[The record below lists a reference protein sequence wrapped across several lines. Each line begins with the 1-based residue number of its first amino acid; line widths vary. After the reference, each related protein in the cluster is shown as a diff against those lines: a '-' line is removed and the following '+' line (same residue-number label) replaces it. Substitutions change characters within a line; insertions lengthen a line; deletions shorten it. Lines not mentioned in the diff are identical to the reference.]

1 MANPERPSPPIS
13 QTDERAREVVRLH
26 AGAHGS
32 VVRASGGVSLD
43 GPDWGMAA
51 HEAGFVLF
59 FLFSIP
65 FPLYSQL
72 QFEFKFRIKL
82 RPNLFPNHM
91 VKLKYKFLEI

>member
-1 MANPERPSPPIS
+1 VAHS
-13 QTDERAREVVRLH
+13 ARVRSGE
-26 AGAHGS
+26 AARGAHGS
-32 VVRASGGVSLD
+32 VARTSGRGKAGPRGGGVSLD

-65 FPLYSQL
+65 FPLYFQF

-82 RPNLFPNHM
+82 RPNLFPNHV

>member
-1 MANPERPSPPIS
+1 MGEREFGP
-13 QTDERAREVVRLH
+13 ARGELVI
-26 AGAHGS
+26 
-32 VVRASGGVSLD
+32 
-43 GPDWGMAA
+43 GPDWESEAQL
-51 HEAGFVLF
+51 AGFVLF

-65 FPLYSQL
+65 FPLYFQL